1 MSALK
6 AIVAYFLGFIALA
19 VFAWLAFGRG
29 TPTEATWRFAFEVAG
44 ALAVAELLVLIFALK
59 KPTNRLIIAANIYL
73 ALGGL
78 AFVLNQEW
86 FLRKYEQLGLNTILS
101 VMFLVGVLSTSF
113 SKAGFVGV
121 VGSPIRTRQA
131 SYILLALVA
140 IGLVV
145 AQSYPAIHKGAGVAI
160 ITALALSNRVLR
172 IWVKRTKSI
181 LHT

>member
-1 MSALK
+1 
-6 AIVAYFLGFIALA
+6 
-19 VFAWLAFGRG
+19 
-29 TPTEATWRFAFEVAG
+29 
-44 ALAVAELLVLIFALK
+44 
-59 KPTNRLIIAANIYL
+59 L

-86 FLRKYEQLGLNTILS
+86 FLRKYEQLGLNAILS
-101 VMFLVGVLSTSF
+101 LMFLVGVLSTSF